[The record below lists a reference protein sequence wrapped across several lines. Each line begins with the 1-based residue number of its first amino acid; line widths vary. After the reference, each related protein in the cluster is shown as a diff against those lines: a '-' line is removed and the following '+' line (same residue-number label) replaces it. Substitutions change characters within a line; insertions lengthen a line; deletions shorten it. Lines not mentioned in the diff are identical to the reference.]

1 MQWVIRYLLH
11 PLDSIE
17 AADEGSL
24 PSLFTAFLM
33 VVGGGISAL
42 VWVPS
47 NEGLNPFGMGSY
59 LIVHIIVWG
68 FQSMI
73 LDFSAQLLGHSA
85 PRLSLLT
92 WLGVSQ
98 VFLWLLVPIRV
109 LEGIPLL
116 GHPWVIVGAIMA
128 VIITYL
134 TLNQLIVMRVY
145 QVGAARSL
153 LVLAMPWVLIALAGG
168 ILMATLVAPTLLATP
183 A

>member
-11 PLDSIE
+11 PLASIDN
-17 AADEGSL
+17 ADGSFS
-24 PSLFTAFLM
+24 PSLLTAFLM
-33 VVGGGISAL
+33 VVGGGLSAL

-47 NEGLNPFGMGSY
+47 NTGMNPFEMGSY
-59 LIVHIIVWG
+59 LVMHIIIWG

-109 LEGIPLL
+109 MDGLPLL
-116 GHPWVIVGAIMA
+116 GHPWLVMGAVGA
-128 VIITYL
+128 VVLTYL

-145 QVGAARSL
+145 QVSAVRSL

-168 ILMATLVAPTLLATP
+168 ILLGTLVAPTLLAPTF
-183 A
+183 

>member
-1 MQWVIRYLLH
+1 
-11 PLDSIE
+11 
-17 AADEGSL
+17 
-24 PSLFTAFLM
+24 M
-33 VVGGGISAL
+33 VVGGGLSAL

-47 NEGLNPFGMGSY
+47 DAGLNPFGMGTY
-59 LIVHIIVWG
+59 LIVHIVLWG

-98 VFLWLLVPIRV
+98 VFLWLLVPLRV
-109 LEGIPLL
+109 MEGIPFI
-116 GHPWVIVGAIMA
+116 GHHLIMIGAIGGVML
-128 VIITYL
+128 TYL

-145 QVGAARSL
+145 HVSAGRSL

-168 ILMATLVAPTLLATP
+168 ILLATLVAPTLLTP
-183 A
+183 SI